1 MDLSMKRQNELW
13 KIAPYLRLLLPFLA
27 GILMESKFPVLVWS
41 LIPIFLFSIVLIVTC
56 SSISFLLYVG
66 LECVSGVIIQIA
78 VFSFA
83 AISVQLHKDTQIEH
97 SSCYLQK
104 QSNLLLLR
112 LLDDPVQKQN
122 SWKCLAHIKWLVKDH
137 ICFNENERII
147 IHFYK
152 KPDARQYS
160 DGSLII
166 FRKELRPI
174 KNLGPSG
181 DFDYE
186 KYCHL
191 RHIYAQVFLNEDEYA
206 LVLPEKKISFSS
218 MLGSLRRKLLIIIK
232 NYVPGTN
239 EHSLL
244 EALMVGFTDDLEPA
258 VLKSYADTGII
269 HIIAISGLHLALICH
284 MLQIVLQKVG
294 RKKWIQWLS
303 LGLIITTLWMY
314 SILSGG
320 SPSVIRSAG
329 MFTITLF
336 ASNILREPVL
346 YNTLACSAFLLL
358 CFDHNWIWDP
368 GFQLSYSAVLSLGL
382 FAKPIR
388 NIGTMKNKL
397 LVMIWNAASVSVAA
411 QILTIPISIFYF
423 HRFPSYF
430 LIANLVAVPL
440 SSIALIGGILLC
452 ICSFLHPVGRFLGW
466 ILNYMIHFLN
476 GFVQYISRLPGAV
489 VSHLNISL
497 PLVFLIYF
505 VLFCFYRFLFLRRV
519 SWLVVG
525 LASYSIWQL
534 LHLIH

>member
-191 RHIYAQVFLNEDEYA
+191 RHIYAQVFLKEDEYA
-206 LVLPEKKISFSS
+206 LVLPGKEISFSTVLS
-218 MLGSLRRKLLIIIK
+218 SLRRKLLIIIK

-244 EALMVGFTDDLEPA
+244 EALMVGFTDDLEPR

-284 MLQIVLQKVG
+284 ILQIISQKTG
-294 RKKWIQWLS
+294 RKKWIQWLR

-336 ASNILREPVL
+336 ARNILREPVL

-388 NIGTMKNKL
+388 NIIRVKNKL
-397 LVMIWNAASVSVAA
+397 LVLIWNAASVSLAA

-440 SSIALIGGILLC
+440 SSIVLIGGILLC
-452 ICSFLHPVGRFLGW
+452 ICSFVHPLGRFLGW

-497 PLVFLIYF
+497 ILVFLIYF
-505 VLFCFYRFLFLRRV
+505 VIFCFYRFLFLRRV
-519 SWLVVG
+519 SWLIAG
-525 LASYSIWQL
+525 LASISFWQL